1 MIRVL
6 VVDDHQVVRRSI
18 CSLLSQDATIEVV
31 CQTASGEDSVTKAAE
46 LKPDIV
52 LMDIS
57 LPEISGIEAARQI
70 RAVSPA
76 SRIIFLSQ
84 HNALQMVEEALR
96 HGHGYVTKLDASS
109 QLLEA
114 IRAVRDGKEFV
125 SRGIA
130 RAELTDVKPIR

>member
-6 VVDDHQVVRRSI
+6 VVDDHVVVRRSI

-57 LPEISGIEAARQI
+57 LPGISGIEAARQI
-70 RAVSPA
+70 RAVSPT
-76 SRIIFLSQ
+76 SQIIFLSQ
-84 HNALQMVEEALR
+84 HNASQMVKEALR
-96 HGHGYVTKLDASS
+96 HGHGYVTKLDGSS

-114 IRAVRDGKEFV
+114 IRTVRDGSQFV

-130 RAELTDVKPIR
+130 RAGLTDVKH